1 MKCPTLRDL
10 PRPDLAISGWPFT
23 EETPPQQERALP
35 RLSVVIPSFN
45 QGRYLEEALRSV
57 LLQGYPDLELI
68 VMDGGSSDE
77 TVAVLRKYA
86 PWIAHWVSAPDR
98 GQSSAINAGFAHA
111 TGDICAWIGCDDRY
125 LPGAL
130 IRAGTCFAED
140 PDCAWL
146 AGAGKFAYQS
156 GRSGV
161 MQSGIGSLDDLLRFW
176 QWGGE
181 SFIVQPSCFWRR
193 ALWDAAGGVRDDL
206 HLAMDYELWL
216 RFATH
221 APLHTVDDVLSVA
234 LRESGGKTFDQAER
248 QRLEVMRCAYDFLAD
263 RCLPVGTITLGLL
276 RWYFTDRLRVGAD
289 HLANRRL
296 AAALRDGARLIAAPL
311 RVAHE
316 RGRLALITH

>member
-1 MKCPTLRDL
+1 MKCPTLHEL
-10 PRPDLAISGWPFT
+10 PKADQASSGWPFD
-23 EETPPQQERALP
+23 EETPPHRRILP

-45 QGRYLEEALRSV
+45 QGRYLEVALRSV

-98 GQSSAINAGFAHA
+98 GQSSAINAGFARA
-111 TGDICAWIGCDDRY
+111 TGEISAWIGCDDRY

-130 IRAGTCFAED
+130 IRAGTCFADD

-146 AGAGKFAYQS
+146 AGAGRFAYQS
-156 GRSGV
+156 GRGGV
-161 MQSGIGSLDDLLRFW
+161 MQSGIGSLADLLRFW
-176 QWGGE
+176 HWGGD
-181 SFIVQPSCFWRR
+181 SFIAQTSCFWRR
-193 ALWDAAGGVRDDL
+193 ALWDAAGGVREDL

-216 RFATH
+216 RFRLH
-221 APLHTVDDVLSVA
+221 EPLRTVEDVFSVA
-234 LRESGGKTFDQAER
+234 LREAGGKTFEQAER
-248 QRLEVMRCAYDFLAD
+248 QRLEVMRSAYGFLAE
-263 RCLPVGTITLGLL
+263 RNLPVGAITLGLL
-276 RWYFTDRLRVGAD
+276 RWYVVDRLRAGAD
-289 HLANRRL
+289 HLANGRI
-296 AAALRDGARLIAAPL
+296 AAALRDGLRLVAAPL